1 MLFRN
6 TVVAFLK
13 VHHQM
18 PQVSPRKR
26 RKADDELVN
35 DNPKG
40 PDVHESSVHV
50 ILHDLRSHTQGSPD
64 HRFRQNSVLK
74 SLREAKV
81 AYDDL
86 NAIFIRV
93 ELGNVVIASQPWPFK
108 VWEVHINVVDLQV
121 SVDNLLPVEVIKS
134 FGELLRNDP
143 CELLSELPA
152 FKLQQSSEVS
162 SVVQFNKEVDGRLG
176 LLAVD
181 ELENVLVADLHCDRD
196 LLVDELIGLLSV
208 WNFN

>member
-18 PQVSPRKR
+18 TQVSPRKR
-26 RKADDELVN
+26 RKPDDELVN

-50 ILHDLRSHTQGSPD
+50 ILHDLRSHIQGSPD

-74 SLREAKV
+74 SLRKAKV

-93 ELGNVVIASQPWPFK
+93 ELGNVVIASQPWPFE

-121 SVDNLLPVEVIKS
+121 SVDDLLPVEVIKS

-152 FKLQQSSEVS
+152 FEFQQSSEVS
-162 SVVQFNKEVDGRLG
+162 SVVKFNKEVDGRLG

-181 ELENVLVADLHCDRD
+181 ELENVLVADLLSNRD
-196 LLVDELIGLLSV
+196 LLADELIGLLSV
-208 WNFN
+208 